1 MLGTSGSTP
10 RDVGAKCVITRA
22 ALHDSIGGGGLEH
35 LVTAAAREML
45 TEENPAQR
53 IEHFPL
59 GQAAGQCCG
68 GAVAVLLE
76 PITPT
81 VAPLALF
88 GAGHVGRALVRIL
101 RELPF
106 HVIWIDARRNEFP
119 EAVPSNVDMRV
130 AADPLAEIERLPSDR
145 RARNDP
151 RYDLDRRLVAALL
164 RRSDSAFVGLIASEV
179 KARGMPCGRRHRRG
193 PPRVRES
200 RRIAGHSRQGTH
212 GRRRFDRGP
221 VARNAPIPARA
232 ARSGFTGRHRLAR
245 IARAAGAFTRM
256 NIKTFDGLPADEA
269 VTALRSCCES
279 ERWARAVIEDR
290 PYGARTT
297 LLDAA
302 AAHWAQ
308 ADEAELLTAFA
319 AHPRIGDIELLRA
332 RYATGSATANAE
344 QGQVL
349 AADDAVLERLRD
361 QNDAYFERFGFIF
374 IVCATGKSAS
384 RCSPSSMHG
393 SATIAQ
399 QTPMLHA
406 NRAPS

>member
-1 MLGTSGSTP
+1 
-10 RDVGAKCVITRA
+10 
-22 ALHDSIGGGGLEH
+22 
-35 LVTAAAREML
+35 
-45 TEENPAQR
+45 
-53 IEHFPL
+53 
-59 GQAAGQCCG
+59 
-68 GAVAVLLE
+68 
-76 PITPT
+76 
-81 VAPLALF
+81 
-88 GAGHVGRALVRIL
+88 
-101 RELPF
+101 
-106 HVIWIDARRNEFP
+106 
-119 EAVPSNVDMRV
+119 
-130 AADPLAEIERLPSDR
+130 
-145 RARNDP
+145 
-151 RYDLDRRLVAALL
+151 
-164 RRSDSAFVGLIASEV
+164 
-179 KARGMPCGRRHRRG
+179 
-193 PPRVRES
+193 
-200 RRIAGHSRQGTH
+200 
-212 GRRRFDRGP
+212 
-221 VARNAPIPARA
+221 
-232 ARSGFTGRHRLAR
+232 
-245 IARAAGAFTRM
+245 M

-384 RCSPSSMHG
+384 EMLALLNARIG
-393 SATIAQ
+393 NDRATE
-399 QTPMLHA
+399 LA
-406 NRAPS
+406 NAAREQGAIMILRMEKLISEGADA